1 MAESRKSDSNGTL
14 IIIGGKEDKDGDKKI
29 LKAIAGRVGDG
40 KLVVATVATSEPEET
55 WEEYREIFQELGVKR
70 LDHLNVNTRE
80 DALSEECRNVL
91 DDATVV
97 FFTGGDQLR
106 ITSQLGDS
114 HSYRR
119 IQEIYSEGGSIAGT
133 SAGASVMSETML
145 VSGPGDESHK
155 VESMIRMAPGLGLIQ
170 DVVIDQHFAERG
182 RLGRLL
188 AAVAQ
193 NPRNLGIG
201 IDEDTAIV
209 VHNGDDFEVI
219 GASAVY
225 VLDGAHVS
233 YSNLGEEKE
242 DREKTLAVFDV
253 TLHVLSDGN
262 RYDIRERRPVM
273 PGHEKATPAPED
285 VEP

>member
-1 MAESRKSDSNGTL
+1 MAEERKKGTL
-14 IIIGGKEDKDGDKKI
+14 IIIGGHEDKEGEKKV
-29 LKAIAGRVGDG
+29 LKAIAEKAGNG
-40 KLVVATVATSEPEET
+40 KLVVATVATDEPEES
-55 WEEYREIFQELGVKR
+55 WEEYRGIFKELGVKR
-70 LDHLNVNTRE
+70 LGHLDVNTRE
-80 DALSEECRNVL
+80 DALSEECRKVL

-119 IQEIYSEGGSIAGT
+119 IQEIFYNGGTIAGT

-145 VSGPGDESHK
+145 ISGPGDESHK

-209 VHNGDDFEVI
+209 VHNGDDFEVL
-219 GASAVY
+219 GSGAVY
-225 VLDGAHVS
+225 VLDGARVT
-233 YSNLGEEKE
+233 YSNLGEDRE
-242 DREKTLAVFDV
+242 DREKTLAVYDV
-253 TLHVLSDGN
+253 VLHVLSDGN

-273 PGHEKATPAPED
+273 PGREGVTPPPEE